1 MFPQVLQDFPK
12 WSLSGV
18 FPIFLKALKVVMKL
32 LSKLLTARSRQIDFD
47 GVSPKGLTENYS
59 SCICELTGSEGY
71 RCWPYSCCT
80 YCHGKTVW
88 SMCDLQAHVWGWW
101 IPVARLVCS
110 IWDVCLSFLDY
121 YRGTYLRFPVN
132 STVNH
137 RVGCVKLDF
146 GNDIVVCLMY
156 V

>member
-12 WSLSGV
+12 WSLLGV
-18 FPIFLKALKVVMKL
+18 FPTFLKTLKVVMKS

-47 GVSPKGLTENYS
+47 GVFPKWLSENCS

-80 YCHGKTVW
+80 YCHGKTGW

-121 YRGTYLRFPVN
+121 YRDTYLRFPVN

-137 RVGCVKLDF
+137 GVGCVKLDF

-156 V
+156 A